1 MHDVTDIL
9 ANARVHLA
17 DGGGG
22 RRRGDAD
29 LDRDLDLLLA
39 RDEPDELRDDLDPEL
54 FDLER

>member
-1 MHDVTDIL
+1 MY
-9 ANARVHLA
+9 LA
-17 DGGGG
+17 DGGGT